1 MLSKVGVQVLDSQ
14 ELLSEAAAELIVQ
27 VAVEALKKRG
37 RFLIALS
44 GGGTPEPVFRLLAS
58 EVYADRLTWQAAH
71 VFWGDERCV
80 PPDDPGSNYGQAR
93 RLLLDH
99 LPVPNEQIFR
109 IKGELGPD
117 EAAAEYRSLLTRMA
131 EKGLDWPKLDLALMG
146 LGADGHTASLFP
158 GPAAPGE
165 ERLGAIGVNAEYDG
179 RPAQR
184 VTLTPSVFNSARNVL
199 FLVSGIKKAEAV
211 TAVLQGRADPERWPA
226 ARIKPDSGRLF
237 WFLDGPAA
245 TPLP

>member
-1 MLSKVGVQVLDSQ
+1 MSSKPEIRVFDDLA
-14 ELLSEAAAELIVQ
+14 ELNQAAAELIV
-27 VAVEALKKRG
+27 EAAAEAIGERG

-44 GGGTPEPVFRLLAS
+44 GGGTPEPVFRLLAGHS
-58 EVYADRLTWQAAH
+58 YSRRLQWSTVQ

-99 LPVPNEQIFR
+99 IPIAAGRIFR
-109 IKGELGPD
+109 IRGELGP
-117 EAAAEYRSLLTRMA
+117 ERAAVEYRSLLGRMA
-131 EKGLDWPKLDLALMG
+131 DKGLAWPRLDLALMG

-165 ERLGAIGVNAEYDG
+165 EKLAAIGVSAEYDG

-184 VTLTPSVFNSARNVL
+184 VTLTPPVFSSAQNVL
-199 FLVSGIKKAEAV
+199 FLARGESKAEAV
-211 TAVLQGRADPERWPA
+211 AAVLQEPADPERWPA
-226 ARIKPDSGRLF
+226 ARIKPVVGRIYWL
-237 WFLDGPAA
+237 LDEAAA
-245 TPLP
+245 TLL